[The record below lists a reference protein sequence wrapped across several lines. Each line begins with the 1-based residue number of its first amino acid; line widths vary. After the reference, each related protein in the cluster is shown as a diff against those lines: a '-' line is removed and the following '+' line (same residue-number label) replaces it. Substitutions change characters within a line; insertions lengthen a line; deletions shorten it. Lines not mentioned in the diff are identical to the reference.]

1 MNPRFPALLAA
12 ALLVVAAACSSGP
25 ESLGD
30 PNLDAGRE
38 IYGRVCSS
46 CHGGSGSGGSAPPLT
61 SVLETFPGC
70 DIHRQWVT
78 IGSDRWQEEVGPV
91 YGAPGKEITAIMPS
105 FEAVLTEVEIQQVAA
120 FERSRFGGGE
130 VTEVLADCGLG

>member
-1 MNPRFPALLAA
+1 MNRRSPAWLAA

-25 ESLGD
+25 DSLGD

-38 IYGRVCSS
+38 IYGRICSS
-46 CHGGSGSGGSAPPLT
+46 CHGGSGAGASAPPLT
-61 SVLETFPGC
+61 SVLETFPDC
-70 DIHRQWVT
+70 ETHRQWVT

-105 FEAVLTEVEIQQVAA
+105 FEAVLTEAEIQQVVA
-120 FERSRFGGGE
+120 FERARFGGGDNA
-130 VTEVLADCGLG
+130 VVLADCGLG

>member
-1 MNPRFPALLAA
+1 MSPRSLAWLAA

-30 PNLDAGRE
+30 PNLDAGRD
-38 IYGRVCSS
+38 IYGRVCSA
-46 CHGGSGSGGSAPPLT
+46 CHGGTGSGASAPPLT
-61 SVLETFPGC
+61 SVLETFPDC
-70 DIHRQWVT
+70 DTHRQWVT
-78 IGSDRWQEEVGPV
+78 IGSDRWKEEVGPV

-105 FEAVLTEVEIQQVAA
+105 FEAVLTDEEIQQVAA

-130 VTEVLADCGLG
+130 IAEVLADCGLD